1 MHNAPSVFL
10 NLGHQ
15 NPMYFLGHVLGM
27 LDLARSSWFPDSL
40 LKVATLG
47 CGTTWEER
55 NREGPGLLNLRR
67 TLVGKRPEME
77 GVRGAGGGF
86 DAAPIPGRGD
96 ATRVG
101 VWFRDP
107 SSIRFK

>member
-1 MHNAPSVFL
+1 MHNAPSFFL

-15 NPMYFLGHVLGM
+15 NPTYFLGM

-67 TLVGKRPEME
+67 TLVEKRPEME

-86 DAAPIPGRGD
+86 DAAPIPERGEDEDRLEPFIITVCLD
-96 ATRVG
+96 AR
-101 VWFRDP
+101 P
-107 SSIRFK
+107 L